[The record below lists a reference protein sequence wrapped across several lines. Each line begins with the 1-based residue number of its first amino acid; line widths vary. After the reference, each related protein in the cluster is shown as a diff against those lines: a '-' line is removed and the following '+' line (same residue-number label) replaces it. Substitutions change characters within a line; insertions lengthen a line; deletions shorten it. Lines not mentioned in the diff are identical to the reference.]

1 MTNRKHH
8 VKDKQITTLSGWFH
22 SPLRVGDRAII
33 SGVNGFSILTS
44 PILTILEVSNDS
56 IVFETEN
63 TIYHLVHTPETVS
76 EEMCPLEILQTQYRI
91 PYESLKKQIGDTATA
106 FVKEITLSKLM
117 INPDV
122 SLEEQIS
129 VIQQAITTSGM
140 LKEMS
145 YTLSKLYDVELLHR
159 QALKLRT
166 YIEDALYPYIAL
178 QDCLVVD
185 MERIE
190 DTPIIYNTITQKVY
204 ENGQWSKQD
213 LDLHGKLLIYVKSSP
228 PMPAATEQINNGF

>member
-1 MTNRKHH
+1 M
-8 VKDKQITTLSGWFH
+8 VKDY
-22 SPLRVGDRAII
+22 
-33 SGVNGFSILTS
+33 
-44 PILTILEVSNDS
+44 LEK
-56 IVFETEN
+56 IRQEYIE
-63 TIYHLVHTPETVS
+63 H
-76 EEMCPLEILQTQYRI
+76 
-91 PYESLKKQIGDTATA
+91 K
-106 FVKEITLSKLM
+106 
-117 INPDV
+117 V

-204 ENGQWSKQD
+204 ENGQWSKQN

>member
-1 MTNRKHH
+1 MVFSEKLQFIRKNH
-8 VKDKQITTLSGWFH
+8 
-22 SPLRVGDRAII
+22 
-33 SGVNGFSILTS
+33 GFTQEELAGKLNVSRQAVAKWEAGQSVPDILNCDA
-44 PILTILEVSNDS
+44 L
-56 IVFETEN
+56 
-63 TIYHLVHTPETVS
+63 
-76 EEMCPLEILQTQYRI
+76 
-91 PYESLKKQIGDTATA
+91 A
-106 FVKEITLSKLM
+106 
-117 INPDV
+117 
-122 SLEEQIS
+122 
-129 VIQQAITTSGM
+129 
-140 LKEMS
+140 
-145 YTLSKLYDVELLHR
+145 KLYDVELLHR

>member
-1 MTNRKHH
+1 MKGYLTHVTIDIAYSIPIFYRHLNWCFFCTRKPFA
-8 VKDKQITTLSGWFH
+8 DSSQYLH
-22 SPLRVGDRAII
+22 S
-33 SGVNGFSILTS
+33 T
-44 PILTILEVSNDS
+44 
-56 IVFETEN
+56 
-63 TIYHLVHTPETVS
+63 Y
-76 EEMCPLEILQTQYRI
+76 
-91 PYESLKKQIGDTATA
+91 
-106 FVKEITLSKLM
+106 
-117 INPDV
+117 
-122 SLEEQIS
+122 S
-129 VIQQAITTSGM
+129 V
-140 LKEMS
+140 LP
-145 YTLSKLYDVELLHR
+145 
-159 QALKLRT
+159 LRT

>member
-1 MTNRKHH
+1 MLSTLKKNREY
-8 VKDKQITTLSGWFH
+8 V
-22 SPLRVGDRAII
+22 
-33 SGVNGFSILTS
+33 
-44 PILTILEVSNDS
+44 
-56 IVFETEN
+56 
-63 TIYHLVHTPETVS
+63 
-76 EEMCPLEILQTQYRI
+76 PLEILQTQYRV
-91 PYESLKKQIGDTATA
+91 PYETLKKQIDDTATA

-185 MERIE
+185 
-190 DTPIIYNTITQKVY
+190 TPIIYNTITQKVY

>member
-1 MTNRKHH
+1 MCLNNIYELGSRLCELLSTLKKNREY
-8 VKDKQITTLSGWFH
+8 V
-22 SPLRVGDRAII
+22 
-33 SGVNGFSILTS
+33 
-44 PILTILEVSNDS
+44 
-56 IVFETEN
+56 
-63 TIYHLVHTPETVS
+63 
-76 EEMCPLEILQTQYRI
+76 PLEILQTQYRV
-91 PYESLKKQIGDTATA
+91 PYETLKKQIGDTATA
-106 FVKEITLSKLM
+106 FVKEI
-117 INPDV
+117 
-122 SLEEQIS
+122 
-129 VIQQAITTSGM
+129 
-140 LKEMS
+140 
-145 YTLSKLYDVELLHR
+145 TLSKLYDVELLHR

>member
-1 MTNRKHH
+1 MCLNNIYELGSRLCELLSTLKKNREY
-8 VKDKQITTLSGWFH
+8 V
-22 SPLRVGDRAII
+22 
-33 SGVNGFSILTS
+33 
-44 PILTILEVSNDS
+44 
-56 IVFETEN
+56 
-63 TIYHLVHTPETVS
+63 
-76 EEMCPLEILQTQYRI
+76 PLEILQTQYRI

-106 FVKEITLSKLM
+106 FVKEITFG
-117 INPDV
+117 I
-122 SLEEQIS
+122 
-129 VIQQAITTSGM
+129 

>member
-1 MTNRKHH
+1 MCLNNIYELGSKLCELLSTLKKNREY
-8 VKDKQITTLSGWFH
+8 V
-22 SPLRVGDRAII
+22 
-33 SGVNGFSILTS
+33 
-44 PILTILEVSNDS
+44 
-56 IVFETEN
+56 
-63 TIYHLVHTPETVS
+63 
-76 EEMCPLEILQTQYRI
+76 PLEILQTQYRV
-91 PYESLKKQIGDTATA
+91 PYETLKKQIGDTATA

-129 VIQQAITTSGM
+129 VIQQTITTSGI
-140 LKEMS
+140 LKEMG

-190 DTPIIYNTITQKVY
+190 DTPIIYNTITQMVY

-213 LDLHGKLLIYVKSSP
+213 LDLNGKLLLYVKSSS
-228 PMPAATEQINNGF
+228 PMPATTEQINNGF